1 MIKKHALAILST
13 SWAFLA
19 PVHTTIIITL
29 VLIIVDLITGILAA
43 RKRGEPISS
52 AGIRRTVVKLFVY
65 ELAIVLAF
73 LVETHMHVDIP
84 MIKLLSGFIGITE
97 LKSCLE
103 NLDTI
108 NGSSVIKDILQRL
121 GSANQNKP

>member
-1 MIKKHALAILST
+1 MKHVVPLLASV
-13 SWAFLA
+13 WAFLM
-19 PVHTTIIITL
+19 PVHTIIIITL
-29 VLIIVDLITGILAA
+29 VLIVTDLITGILAA
-43 RKRGEPISS
+43 RKRKEPINS

-65 ELAIVLAF
+65 EAAIVLAF

-108 NGSSVIKDILQRL
+108 NGSSVIKDILSRL
-121 GSANQNKP
+121 GSANQPKP